1 MTTCLATTSPKIIK
15 NVRASSST
23 LVSQH
28 SFEAWHFKHIQ
39 LPNWCFPVVSIEK
52 VHGIA
57 VIARLPWLCHC
68 SFNCRVEQKHLHTL
82 NTKAL
87 FSRLDQW
94 TVNQQSAP
102 LNCHRNS
109 QTYKFPYLC
118 QAVIIRLTCTQT
130 DATYN
135 FIWDRFRFVFNQNQQ
150 HQLKKNKRTKQQNC
164 RAVLVLLQK

>member
-1 MTTCLATTSPKIIK
+1 MTTCLATTSTKIIK
-15 NVRASSST
+15 NLPASSST
-23 LVSQH
+23 LFFHH

-39 LPNWCFPVVSIEK
+39 LPNWCFPVVSVEK

-57 VIARLPWLCHC
+57 VIAGLPWLCHC
-68 SFNCRVEQKHLHTL
+68 SFSCRVEQKHLHTL

-109 QTYKFPYLC
+109 QTYKFPCLW
-118 QAVIIRLTCTQT
+118 QAVIIRLTCTH
-130 DATYN
+130 ATYD
-135 FIWDRFRFVFNQNQQ
+135 FIWDRFKFVFSQNQQ
-150 HQLKKNKRTKQQNC
+150 HQFKKKKKVKTTK
-164 RAVLVLLQK
+164 L